1 MCSLHEVIIEGPE
14 IDIVEKIK
22 RVRNKDEEVVRVV
35 KKMKKAGIRVLR
47 GKEWQLEGDIVLKEG
62 KVYVLKDKKL
72 RVEITWLHHN
82 ILVVGHRK
90 KWKTTELATRKYWW
104 PGVTRDMGRY
114 VEGCDIC
121 QRMKN
126 RTETPVGK
134 LKLSEIPERP

>member
-1 MCSLHEVIIEGPE
+1 LCSLHEVIIEGPE

-90 KWKTTELATRKYWW
+90 KWKTTELATRNYWW